1 MTTAQKLHIAESLL
15 NTRGLVGDGMYLPK
29 AFVVNGKPYWF
40 MNAAKRAAYSTNHPI
55 EVMTIEQ
62 AWEIHTNL
70 PADTLKKSCI
80 AKDFDQTGTTYDGKL
95 FDDRE
100 SVYADSINIRIIKTT
115 TQL

>member
-40 MNAAKRAAYSTNHPI
+40 MNAAKRAAYNTYHPI

-95 FDDRE
+95 FDDQQ
-100 SVYADSINIRIIKTT
+100 SPLAQMVNIPIVPIE
-115 TQL
+115 